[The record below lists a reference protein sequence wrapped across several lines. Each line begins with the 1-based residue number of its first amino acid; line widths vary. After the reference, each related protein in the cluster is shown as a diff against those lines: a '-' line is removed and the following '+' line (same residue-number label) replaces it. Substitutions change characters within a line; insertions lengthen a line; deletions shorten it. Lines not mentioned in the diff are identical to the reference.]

1 MKESSNRVEK
11 AIEKDNTYLIDD
23 TEFWKNYFDPNTWDR
38 TRNMYKQWGQAWSE
52 DKIDDLTICQ
62 AGGLV
67 SSVSMIL
74 HSRGIK
80 IDGQEATPKT
90 LNTWLKK
97 NGGYIGNQL
106 NWISLD
112 ALGIKF
118 TREAFNH
125 TEMRMC
131 ICDSAWLVFF
141 AVEKGSHYI
150 EVIQNYI

>member
-1 MKESSNRVEK
+1 MRSS
-11 AIEKDNTYLIDD
+11 L
-23 TEFWKNYFDPNTWDR
+23 
-38 TRNMYKQWGQAWSE
+38 SE

-62 AGGLV
+62 VGGLV
-67 SSVSMIL
+67 SSVSMVL
-74 HSRGIK
+74 HSRGIM
-80 IDGQEATPKT
+80 IDGQEATPTT
-90 LNTWLKK
+90 LNTWLKR

-118 TREAFNH
+118 THETFNH

-131 ICDSAWLVFF
+131 ICDSAWGVFF

-150 EVIQNYI
+150 ELIQNYI